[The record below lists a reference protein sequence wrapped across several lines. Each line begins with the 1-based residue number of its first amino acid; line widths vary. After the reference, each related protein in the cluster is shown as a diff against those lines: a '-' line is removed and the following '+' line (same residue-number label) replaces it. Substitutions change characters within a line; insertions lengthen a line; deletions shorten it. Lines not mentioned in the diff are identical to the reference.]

1 MQVEELLLSVGARI
15 KTNEIDKVLSKL
27 TKLDKLYEK
36 LKKQNIT
43 TKDSVIKTKILSILN
58 YFKPL
63 AKITNIILKPF
74 KLLAKATN
82 KLLKSFSYGFGFLKR
97 MSLIIGG
104 LYGNL
109 MMFRRDTRGLQD
121 EADWTGQKNTLAYKL
136 MNTATINDMISPKAV
151 ADQIQS
157 IYEQHRMMRATGAIN
172 DTELASV
179 LGQLGTT
186 ISKPVND
193 ILEDLTKIS
202 KHMDSSNFYTLL
214 DSIGKG
220 DVARAILARNKQGDA
235 PEIYTEADSRELK
248 DFSIILNKNVI
259 APLKSLQRSLAMKS
273 VPLFIKIGNLIGKI
287 SKNLEPIIAKLL
299 QTIDKAVSY
308 LTDDNTSI
316 IDGFK
321 NAILT
326 LAEPIGEVLRKA
338 IGMAM
343 YGVFKDVPII
353 GRQFQQF
360 APDKVLSTQQEIQKP
375 QMTSINNNSTN
386 TINNYN
392 NVSRTF
398 EAKKQHWRETQ
409 QLNKVIDSVNF

>member
-1 MQVEELLLSVGARI
+1 M
-15 KTNEIDKVLSKL
+15 
-27 TKLDKLYEK
+27 
-36 LKKQNIT
+36 
-43 TKDSVIKTKILSILN
+43 
-58 YFKPL
+58 
-63 AKITNIILKPF
+63 
-74 KLLAKATN
+74 
-82 KLLKSFSYGFGFLKR
+82 
-97 MSLIIGG
+97 
-104 LYGNL
+104 
-109 MMFRRDTRGLQD
+109 
-121 EADWTGQKNTLAYKL
+121 
-136 MNTATINDMISPKAV
+136 
-151 ADQIQS
+151 
-157 IYEQHRMMRATGAIN
+157 
-172 DTELASV
+172 
-179 LGQLGTT
+179 
-186 ISKPVND
+186 
-193 ILEDLTKIS
+193 
-202 KHMDSSNFYTLL
+202 
-214 DSIGKG
+214 
-220 DVARAILARNKQGDA
+220 
-235 PEIYTEADSRELK
+235 K

-326 LAEPIGEVLRKA
+326 LAEPIGEVLKKA

-398 EAKKQHWRETQ
+398 EAKNNIGEKR
-409 QLNKVIDSVNF
+409 NS

>member
-97 MSLIIGG
+97 MSFIIGG

-109 MMFRRDTRGLQD
+109 MMFRRDTRGLRD

-248 DFSIILNKNVI
+248 DFSIIL
-259 APLKSLQRSLAMKS
+259 
-273 VPLFIKIGNLIGKI
+273 IKIGNLIGKI

-326 LAEPIGEVLRKA
+326 LAEPIGEVLKKA